1 MDLKSKKFKSSN
13 WNNLKVKVL
22 KNKSVQNNVSN
33 NKDGISNINKTL
45 SKEEKPTQISSKM
58 KANYVGLD
66 CEMVGIGTDGI
77 QSALARA
84 CVVDYDG
91 NVLYDEYVRPPSY
104 VTDFRTKYSG
114 IRKKDLRQGTAV
126 TLAEV

>member
-1 MDLKSKKFKSSN
+1 MDLKSNKFKSSN
-13 WNNLKVKVL
+13 WNNLKAKVL
-22 KNKSVQNNVSN
+22 KNKYVPNNVSSD
-33 NKDGISNINKTL
+33 KGSSTNINKVIP
-45 SKEEKPTQISSKM
+45 KEEKLVQLSSKL
-58 KANYVGLD
+58 KASYVGLD
-66 CEMVGIGTDGI
+66 CEMVGIGADGI